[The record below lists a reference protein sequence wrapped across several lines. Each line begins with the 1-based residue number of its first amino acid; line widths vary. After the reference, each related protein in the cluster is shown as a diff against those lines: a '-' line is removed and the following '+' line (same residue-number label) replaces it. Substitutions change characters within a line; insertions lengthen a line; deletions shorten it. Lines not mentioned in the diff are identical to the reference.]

1 MIRRYLLGSL
11 AAAILTTLVP
21 DPASAQDKG
30 PRTAWG
36 TPDLQGVWDYATM
49 TPLNRPKDLADREFL
64 TEEEAQAMEEG
75 RRDRQAE
82 INARPSRRT
91 EADPSGNVDR
101 GVEGGPGS
109 FNRHWFDWRNFVSP
123 TRRTSLVVDPPNG
136 RTPPMN
142 PVARAKWDAENMLRK
157 DLGLQE
163 HEPTPGGWVED
174 MGHNSLQARCIT
186 GFNAGPPMLAGGYNN
201 NFQLFQTED
210 VVVIYNEMV
219 HDARIVPL
227 NGRAHVGVRQLSG
240 HSLGYWDGDTLV
252 VNTTGFRRETTFMGG
267 RTTPELRVTER
278 FSFFSPD
285 VLLYRATVDDP
296 GMWTRPWTYELAMKR
311 NDNLVYE
318 FACHEGNYS
327 IPTILRAAAIRDV
340 RAADE
345 DGSR

>member
-1 MIRRYLLGSL
+1 MPCRYLLGAVLIAVVVALSPGPV
-11 AAAILTTLVP
+11 A
-21 DPASAQDKG
+21 AQDDL
-30 PRTAWG
+30 PRTSWG

-49 TPLNRPKDLADREFL
+49 TPLNRPTDLADREYL
-64 TEEEAQAMEEG
+64 TKEEALAMEQR

-101 GVEGGPGS
+101 GIEGGPGS
-109 FNRHWFDWRNFVSP
+109 FNRHWFDSRKFVSP
-123 TRRTSLVVDPPNG
+123 TLRTSLVVDPSNG
-136 RTPPMN
+136 RMPPMN
-142 PVARAKWDAENMLRK
+142 LVARAKWDAENQLRK

-201 NFQLFQTED
+201 NVQLFQTED

-227 NGRAHVGVRQLSG
+227 DGRAHVGVKQLSG
-240 HSLGYWDGDTLV
+240 NSRGYWEGDTLV
-252 VNTTGFRRETTFMGG
+252 VHTTGFRRETTFMGG

-278 FSFFSPD
+278 FSLYSPD

-296 GMWTRPWTYELAMKR
+296 GRWTRPWTYELAMRR
-311 NDNLVYE
+311 NANLVYE

-327 IPTILRAAAIRDV
+327 LPTILRAAAIRDN

-345 DGSR
+345 ASR